1 MRVSVSV
8 PSQQLSCLIG
18 ENIMTTQATTATN
31 GTSKKGAF
39 NCFPLKFLFQAQP
52 AEQAKPMA
60 DKVS

>member
-1 MRVSVSV
+1 
-8 PSQQLSCLIG
+8 
-18 ENIMTTQATTATN
+18 MTTPATTATN